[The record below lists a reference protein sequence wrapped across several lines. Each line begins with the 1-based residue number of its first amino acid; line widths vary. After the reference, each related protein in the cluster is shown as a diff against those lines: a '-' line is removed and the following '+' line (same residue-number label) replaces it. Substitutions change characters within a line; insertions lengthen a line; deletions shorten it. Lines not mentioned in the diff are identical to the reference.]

1 MTWRPKR
8 RRNSAPASRARVMA
22 RCRMVS
28 HSGTE
33 DGILTPKSRQGE
45 RFCPGV
51 LLRRDSDPA
60 QVCGEERQG
69 LGPGVTVGIRPVA
82 LAPPV
87 HEGVASSGVGVE
99 LMHLAVPGQFSVE
112 FAHIGG

>member
-1 MTWRPKR
+1 M
-8 RRNSAPASRARVMA
+8 
-22 RCRMVS
+22 CRQS
-28 HSGTE
+28 YETS
-33 DGILTPKSRQGE
+33 QG
-45 RFCPGV
+45 C
-51 LLRRDSDPA
+51 LLRCDSDPA

-99 LMHLAVPGQFSVE
+99 LMHLAIFGQFSVE
-112 FAHIGG
+112 FAHISG